1 MGHACA
7 AIRFGITA
15 RGGVLIVVG
24 CCGRGAR
31 GILSFMA
38 MGGGLVR
45 PARRLEGAGSG
56 KSMSAIRHM
65 VSDGEGTLCNSC
77 SFALRGIR
85 SRAIK
90 IKAKVVHFC
99 T

>member
-1 MGHACA
+1 
-7 AIRFGITA
+7 
-15 RGGVLIVVG
+15 
-24 CCGRGAR
+24 
-31 GILSFMA
+31 MA

-45 PARRLEGAGSG
+45 PARRLEGAGSEW
-56 KSMSAIRHM
+56 SMSAIQRM
-65 VSDGEGTLCNSC
+65 AGAGGATLCNSC

-90 IKAKVVHFC
+90 IKVKVVHFC